1 MDALTRARWPL
12 LALAAAG
19 ALLVGV
25 AVGAVPLPLAAIA
38 AALFR
43 NAGPDAAIIRDLR
56 VPRVL
61 LGFLV
66 GGSLSVSGAILQ
78 ALIRN
83 PLADPYILG
92 LSGGA
97 AVGAVAAIA
106 LGLASAWALPVAALA
121 GGLLTLALVYRL
133 SLADRR
139 RMDPHT
145 LLLAGVITN
154 AFTGAVLAAV
164 LSLSDAARLR
174 NAFLW
179 LLGGLSG
186 ASWEAVGALALYA
199 LPPLVLLLWNARWF
213 DLLVLGEDTARH
225 LGADPERLKRLAYF
239 ATGLIAAATVATC
252 GMIGFVGLIV
262 PHVIRR
268 LWGPLHRP
276 LLPAAFLLGGA
287 FLVMADALARSV
299 ARPIELPVGVV
310 TALLG
315 VPLFAVL
322 LRRSLS

>member
-1 MDALTRARWPL
+1 
-12 LALAAAG
+12 
-19 ALLVGV
+19 
-25 AVGAVPLPLAAIA
+25 
-38 AALFR
+38 
-43 NAGPDAAIIRDLR
+43 
-56 VPRVL
+56 
-61 LGFLV
+61 
-66 GGSLSVSGAILQ
+66 
-78 ALIRN
+78 
-83 PLADPYILG
+83 
-92 LSGGA
+92 
-97 AVGAVAAIA
+97 
-106 LGLASAWALPVAALA
+106 
-121 GGLLTLALVYRL
+121 
-133 SLADRR
+133 
-139 RMDPHT
+139 
-145 LLLAGVITN
+145 
-154 AFTGAVLAAV
+154 
-164 LSLSDAARLR
+164 
-174 NAFLW
+174 
-179 LLGGLSG
+179 LSG

-199 LPPLVLLLWNARWF
+199 LPPLALLFWNARWF

-268 LWGPLHRP
+268 VWGPLHRP

-322 LRRSLS
+322 LRKSLA